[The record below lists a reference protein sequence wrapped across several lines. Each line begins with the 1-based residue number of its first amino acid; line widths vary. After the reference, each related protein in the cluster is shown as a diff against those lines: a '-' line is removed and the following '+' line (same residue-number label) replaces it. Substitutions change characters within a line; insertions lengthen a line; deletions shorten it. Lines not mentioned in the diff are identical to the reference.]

1 MTSPSTPPSSVDQ
14 GPTIFDVLDAL
25 RNNKLP
31 VILLSLA
38 GIICAAAYLVIAEP
52 RFRAHSTLTPP
63 TPTDLVHFNTAI
75 RSLGPEIDN
84 ILNEQPGEA
93 GKQHLAELT
102 PETAF
107 QIFTRHLNSQKT
119 LDEFFETVYLPHL
132 NNTALPAQEREIL
145 REQFSRDLNILNSS
159 PNGVPTATVTLSN
172 QDPQLAKAWTN
183 QFVTLALQN
192 SRAEVLQ
199 TVQSTADLEKKTTDS
214 QITALRLFA
223 ETERQAQISRIK
235 DAHEIALSIA
245 LEHPSSTGNLI
256 TSYSGDNLYLRGTK
270 ALQAQLDTLEKRQN
284 NDPYIPTLPPLKA
297 KLDLLSSIDST
308 QLSGQVATIDQ
319 PAIEP
324 STPYQPRTLI
334 TLAIGLLGGFGIAC
348 LYVLTRLS
356 YLFRQ
361 KPTAAD
367 Q

>member
-1 MTSPSTPPSSVDQ
+1 MTSPSTSPSSVDQ

-25 RNNKLP
+25 RANKLP
-31 VILLSLA
+31 VVLLSLA
-38 GIICAAAYLVIAEP
+38 GVLCAAAYLLIAEP
-52 RFRAHSTLTPP
+52 RFRAHATLTPP

-75 RSLGPEIDN
+75 RTLGPEIDN
-84 ILNEQPGEA
+84 ILNEQPGEV

-107 QIFTRHLNSQKT
+107 QIFTRHLNSQTT

-145 REQFSRDLNILNSS
+145 REQFARDLNILNSS

-172 QDPQLAKAWTN
+172 RDPQLAKAWTN
-183 QFVTLALQN
+183 KFVAMALQN

-199 TVQSTADLEKKTTDS
+199 TVRSTADLEKKTTDS

-235 DAHEIALSIA
+235 DAHKIALSIE

-297 KLDLLSSIDST
+297 KLDLLSSIDGT

-334 TLAIGLLGGFGIAC
+334 TLAIGLLGGLGIAC
-348 LYVLTRLS
+348 LYILTRLS
-356 YLFRQ
+356 HLFRQ
-361 KPTAAD
+361 KTTAAD